1 MPYLELLI
9 AWLAWCAVHS
19 LLITP
24 AVRAWIRR
32 RLGRH
37 DRGFRLLYNAVAV
50 LTLLPVVLYGRTLH
64 GAELWRWDGP
74 WVALR
79 VALALLVLWLAR
91 AGARKYDLRHFLG
104 LTQLAT
110 GTDHATLSTSG
121 RLDTTGVLSITRH
134 PWYLAG
140 LMFVWIDEGVV
151 DTPALVENTVL
162 SLYLVVGTVLEER
175 KLVREFGDD
184 YRAYQRR
191 VPMLVPWRLFWRR

>member
-1 MPYLELLI
+1 VPYLELLA
-9 AWLAWCAVHS
+9 AWLAWCFLHS

-24 AVRAWIRR
+24 VVRRWLRR
-32 RLGRH
+32 RLGPH
-37 DRGFRLLYNAVAV
+37 DRGFRLLYNTVAV

-64 GAELWRWDGP
+64 GPELWRWDGP

-79 VALALLVLWLAR
+79 VAIALLVLWLAR

-110 GTDHATLSTSG
+110 GADHATLSTSG
-121 RLDTTGVLSITRH
+121 KLDTTGVLGITRH

-151 DTPALVENTVL
+151 DTPALIENTLL
-162 SLYLVVGTVLEER
+162 SLYLVVDTVLEER

-191 VPMLVPWRLFWRR
+191 VPMLVPWRWWRR